1 MKQPMSHL
9 CPLEKLIFQLQYML
23 DYVVMQMTKANHE
36 KGYSLKCN
44 LYLFKWT
51 HFEKVNTD
59 SNGQILMFYSE
70 VNSGFFYKSAEEREK
85 LVAAERK
92 FTDDKVQKVI
102 ELKRK
107 VRRSMHLQHWFICF
121 YHTK

>member
-1 MKQPMSHL
+1 
-9 CPLEKLIFQLQYML
+9 
-23 DYVVMQMTKANHE
+23 
-36 KGYSLKCN
+36 
-44 LYLFKWT
+44 
-51 HFEKVNTD
+51 
-59 SNGQILMFYSE
+59 MFSSE

-107 VRRSMHLQHWFICF
+107 VRRSMYLQHLLKGQCHELHMCYVSIKTGKVQVEFFKFEF
-121 YHTK
+121 YKFKMVSTRGASHGVSTRGI

>member
-1 MKQPMSHL
+1 
-9 CPLEKLIFQLQYML
+9 
-23 DYVVMQMTKANHE
+23 
-36 KGYSLKCN
+36 
-44 LYLFKWT
+44 
-51 HFEKVNTD
+51 
-59 SNGQILMFYSE
+59 MFYSE

-107 VRRSMHLQHWFICF
+107 VRRSMHVQHWSICF
-121 YHTK
+121 NLF

>member
-1 MKQPMSHL
+1 MV
-9 CPLEKLIFQLQYML
+9 EEVAEI
-23 DYVVMQMTKANHE
+23 
-36 KGYSLKCN
+36 
-44 LYLFKWT
+44 T
-51 HFEKVNTD
+51 HFETFNTMMTMAN
-59 SNGQILMFYSE
+59 SHVFSE

-107 VRRSMHLQHWFICF
+107 VRRSKHL
-121 YHTK
+121 